1 MPKDVPVVYALQLLV
16 VFLLALSL
24 LISDPLQGTL
34 KGTGTRKQWLVPSNV
49 WLTRVVDPLKQTLKW
64 SDTNNAGMPKFSRL
78 DVADQKTEPKSTI
91 HDFIQEHILT
101 EKTDR
106 GTFEDISKNPMS
118 PLTRAMVVMGCYG
131 NPQANHDMTSEAV
144 QELTANA
151 SHSFL
156 LNILLNSWE
165 VRNIDLNQKQQNLM
179 HVLSSIVTAGGV
191 TEPKLDIA
199 NDHSACSCM
208 KDFASPLLV
217 AYDASNDKYKYDSC
231 LAQNVV
237 DYAKVKKDRTD
248 PLMGELI
255 AYFEKLQADIE
266 SRFNTAH
273 PNRRLLGDNSTA
285 DHSLKNISI
294 AHAKKNYKEL
304 ETFLDAFGM
313 HPPVGNLH
321 ALKEYLVEYI
331 QKQTF
336 AHNKLR
342 TPIFSAR
349 AGNDLDFSQTPP
361 LIPEE
366 SYKIYMHKYRSAYE
380 VCAHAGVPNYET
392 KQLAKLVPSRFAHL
406 GMAFLLAASLFG
418 FSIVYK
424 RKMYEANVAYEPK
437 ISGSMA
443 FIEFTVRLITLLAIV
458 WMLIR
463 VNRDLNNED
472 RIKENNGALTFV
484 IVTWF
489 VFWAVIVAEFA
500 WDFWDWF
507 YPDPAPTD
515 GKNPYSINLVRQ
527 QIGQDVAIIAGLA
540 NLAVALRLQ
549 RGDGDE
555 NVVLGCFAL
564 FIVIGLLQHM
574 SNLVRMMQQYTQ
586 ENLRK
591 TYKTELQEQAQA
603 DLASQMQNRTPAPA
617 DPDGHNSFRI
627 AYNRVLIT
635 FIVAVGLVAYL
646 TLASSTIQK
655 WTPDVIYTEQHARL
669 FAFCAFFIF
678 SAYDMFFEL
687 LVAVNYE
694 AADLEQQHPRKMM
707 WTSWTIIV
715 SLLFLHMH
723 QFFALCYTREDMAA
737 KEICELPAYFFR
749 MTPEWD

>member
-1 MPKDVPVVYALQLLV
+1 MPKDVVIVYALQLLV

-49 WLTRVVDPLKQTLKW
+49 WLTRVVDPLKQKLKW
-64 SDTNNAGMPKFSRL
+64 SDTHNAGMPKFSRL
-78 DVADQKTEPKSTI
+78 DVENQKTEPKSTI

-101 EKTDR
+101 EETDR

-165 VRNIDLNQKQQNLM
+165 VRSIDLNQKQQNLM
-179 HVLSSIVTAGGV
+179 HVLSSLATAGDI
-191 TEPKLDIA
+191 TAPKLEIA

-217 AYDASNDKYKYDSC
+217 AYDASNEKYKYDSC

-237 DYAKVKKDRTD
+237 DYAKVNKDRAD

-255 AYFEKLQADIE
+255 AYFKKLQADID

-273 PNRRLLGDNSTA
+273 PNRRLLADNS
-285 DHSLKNISI
+285 SYPLKNISI
-294 AHAKKNYKEL
+294 AYAKTNYKEL
-304 ETFLDAFGM
+304 KTFLDAFGM
-313 HPPVGNLH
+313 HTPVGNLYE
-321 ALKEYLVEYI
+321 LKEYLAKYI
-331 QKQTF
+331 QNQTF

-361 LIPEE
+361 QIPEE

-380 VCAHAGVPNYET
+380 VCAHAGVPTYET

-424 RKMYEANVAYEPK
+424 RKIYEANVAYDK
-437 ISGSMA
+437 NISGFMA
-443 FIEFTVRLITLLAIV
+443 VIEFTVRLITILAIV
-458 WMLIR
+458 WILIR
-463 VNRDLNNED
+463 VNTDLNEED
-472 RIKENNGALTFV
+472 TIKENNKPLTFV
-484 IVTWF
+484 IITWF
-489 VFWAVIVAEFA
+489 VFWFVIVVEFA
-500 WDFWDWF
+500 WDLWDWL
-507 YPDPAPTD
+507 YPETTD

-574 SNLVRMMQQYTQ
+574 SNLVRMMQQYTH

-591 TYKTELQEQAQA
+591 TYKKEIQEQAQA
-603 DLASQMQNRTPAPA
+603 QNGVQAQA

-627 AYNRVLIT
+627 AYNRVLVT

-646 TLASSTIQK
+646 TLASSTIQV

-723 QFFALCYTREDMAA
+723 QFFALCYSRQDMAA

-749 MTPEWD
+749 MTPDWD